1 MTYLLEWNSCRLNAS
16 TSVSD
21 YIFHK
26 LTGLERINWYTRG
39 CFSWSF
45 FAWNLKGNGK
55 EFFIYHTFI
64 HVLLVLFLLFVLTF
78 VPSWSSLLKTK
89 KTSSSPFSSSSS
101 FSSSYPSSSSS
112 FPFCS
117 FSISCS
123 CCCTSSQFFF
133 CSLFS
138 FLFYISWFFFLLL

>member
-1 MTYLLEWNSCRLNAS
+1 MTYLLEWNPCRLNAS
-16 TSVSD
+16 TGVSD
-21 YIFHK
+21 HIFHK
-26 LTGLERINWYTRG
+26 LTGLEGINWYTRG

-45 FAWNLKGNGK
+45 FTWNLKGNGK

-64 HVLLVLFLLFVLTF
+64 HVLLVLFLLLVLTF
-78 VPSWSSLLKTK
+78 VPSWSSFLKTT
-89 KTSSSPFSSSSS
+89 KTSWSLFSSSSS
-101 FSSSYPSSSSS
+101 FSSTYPSSSS

-117 FSISCS
+117 FSFSCS

-133 CSLFS
+133 FSLFS